1 MGDIK
6 KQRKKFSKPGHP
18 WNKERILAEQELL
31 KEYGL
36 KRKKEIWKMD
46 SILSG
51 FARQAKELITGED
64 DIKKGQLLGKL
75 ISLGLLKE
83 GSRVEEVLSIELKD
97 ILGRRL
103 QTLVFRKKLARS
115 IDQSRQFIVHEHISI
130 GDKKITVPSYM
141 VSVDE
146 ENLIQFAQ
154 DSDLANPEHSERV
167 IETPKK
173 QASSEKK
180 PAKKTV
186 KKESKKEKPVKKK
199 AAKEKSEE
207 SKKKEKEKPSQEEE
221 TKEKADQGEKGKE
234 KISQKEDKK
243 EK

>member
-1 MGDIK
+1 
-6 KQRKKFSKPGHP
+6 
-18 WNKERILAEQELL
+18 
-31 KEYGL
+31 
-36 KRKKEIWKMD
+36 MD

-221 TKEKADQGEKGKE
+221 TKE
-234 KISQKEDKK
+234 
-243 EK
+243 

>member
-130 GDKKITVPSYM
+130 ADKKITVPSYM

-154 DSDLANPEHSERV
+154 DSGLANPEHSERV

-173 QASSEKK
+173 QDNSEKK
-180 PAKKTV
+180 PAKKAV
-186 KKESKKEKPVKKK
+186 KKEAKKEKPVKKK
-199 AAKEKSEE
+199 EVKEKET
-207 SKKKEKEKPSQEEE
+207 KKKEKEKPSQEEKN
-221 TKEKADQGEKGKE
+221 KEKSGQEGESKE
-234 KISQKEDKK
+234 KVSQKEDKK